1 VILPDW
7 VLLRRLDRVEVIG
20 FALTASSQGRSFR
33 KISHELELPPTTVRD
48 WIRRFVA
55 RTAAHPPLPD
65 ATGRFALAGG
75 PASAPELAPS
85 SFALSALVTV
95 VPGPSSSP
103 GRLWRDANRSSR
115 GLLLV

>member
-20 FALTASSQGRSFR
+20 SALTASSRGRSFR
-33 KISHELELPPTTVRD
+33 TISRQLDLPPTTVRD

-65 ATGRFALAGG
+65 ATGSFALPGG
-75 PASAPELAPS
+75 PTSAPDPS
-85 SFALSALVTV
+85 PSALSALVV
-95 VPGPSSSP
+95 AVPDPSSSP
-103 GRLWRDANRSSR
+103 GRLWRDANRSSC
-115 GLLLV
+115 GQLLV